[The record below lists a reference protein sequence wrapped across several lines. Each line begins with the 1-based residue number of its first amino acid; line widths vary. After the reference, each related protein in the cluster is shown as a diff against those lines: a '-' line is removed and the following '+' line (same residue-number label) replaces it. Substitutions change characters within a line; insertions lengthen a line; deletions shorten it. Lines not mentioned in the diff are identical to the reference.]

1 MWIDTHAHLGEPEFD
16 NDRAQVIATAR
27 AAQLEKI
34 CLIGSDRL
42 GAERALRL
50 AQSDDLFDCAIGFHP
65 IEAHTHTEADIAWM
79 FERMQTAQLVAVGE
93 IGLDYHWQK
102 DPAIQAVQRDLFV
115 RQLHWADALNLPI
128 IVHAREAM
136 EDTYTILAQHT
147 PKRKGIMHCYSGS
160 AEMAQRFVDLGFFI
174 SLAGPLTFPNARVP
188 KEVAQRIDVQHLLIE
203 TDSPY
208 LAPQSVRGQRNEP
221 AHVVQ
226 VGKTLA
232 ELKGLS
238 EASLQAQLRSNYHR
252 FVGRT
257 HV

>member
-1 MWIDTHAHLGEPEFD
+1 MWIDTHAHLGEVEFD
-16 NDRAQVIATAR
+16 NDRPQVMANAR

-50 AQSDDLFDCAIGFHP
+50 AQTDDLFDCAIGFHP
-65 IEAHTHTEADIAWM
+65 IEAHTHSEADIAWM
-79 FERMQTAQLVAVGE
+79 FERIQTAQLVAIGE

-102 DPAIQAVQRDLFV
+102 DPAIQATQRELFV
-115 RQLHWADALNLPI
+115 RQLHWAETLKLPV
-128 IVHAREAM
+128 IVHSRDAM
-136 EDTYTILAQHT
+136 DDTYTILAQHAPT
-147 PKRKGIMHCYSGS
+147 RKGIMHCFSGS

-174 SLAGPLTFPNARVP
+174 SLAGPLTFPNARMP
-188 KEVAQRIDVQHLLIE
+188 KDVAQRIDVEHLMIE

-208 LAPQSVRGQRNEP
+208 LAPQTVRGQRNEP

-226 VGKTLA
+226 VAKALA

-238 EASLQAQLRSNYHR
+238 EASLQAHLRSNYLR
-252 FVGRT
+252 FVARAS
-257 HV
+257 V